1 MILIITMHEA
11 DLRGIDFQLLVGLRA
26 LIEERSV
33 SRAAKRLNLSQPAMS
48 RVLARLRLLFSDP
61 LLVRGRQGL
70 LPTPRALTLQ
80 PALGRLLE
88 DAARLVAPQK
98 FDPLAAT
105 GAFHIAANDYAA
117 QVVLPDLF
125 ARLRA
130 AAPKMDI
137 NIRPND
143 AQALE
148 GLESGR
154 LDLAL
159 GVFREAPA
167 GFYRQELM
175 RDHFV
180 VLLRRAHPAL
190 KARLSMAAYLK
201 LPHLFVTL
209 SGQGVGA
216 VDAALK
222 QQGHE
227 RRIAARVSTFMAVP
241 GILQNTDLALTLP
254 ALLAGYLCRDRSLK
268 RAELPFRIAP
278 FAIAQF
284 WHERRQADAA
294 HVWLR
299 RQVKESLVRAKSLG

>member
-1 MILIITMHEA
+1 MVLIVAMHET
-11 DLRGIDFQLLVGLRA
+11 DLRNVDFQLLVALRA

-33 SRAAKRLNLSQPAMS
+33 SRAARRLNLSQPAMS

-70 LPTPRALTLQ
+70 LPTPRALGLL

-88 DAARLVAPQK
+88 DAARLVAPQH
-98 FDPLAAT
+98 FDPGVAT

-117 QVVLPDLF
+117 QVVLPGLL

-143 AQALE
+143 TRALE
-148 GLESGR
+148 DLESGR

-167 GFYRQELM
+167 GFYRQELV

-180 VLLRRAHPAL
+180 TLLRRRHPAL
-190 KARLSMAAYLK
+190 KAKFTMAAYLK

-209 SGQGVGA
+209 SGQGVGT
-216 VDAALK
+216 VDVALK
-222 QQGHE
+222 QQGYE

-241 GILQNTDLALTLP
+241 GILQNSDLALTLP
-254 ALLAGYLCRDRSLK
+254 ALLADYLCQDRSLK
-268 RAELPFRIAP
+268 QVALPFRIAP
-278 FAIAQF
+278 FAIAQL

-299 RQVKESLVRAKSLG
+299 RQVKASLVKAKSLG